1 MTSILPVSRRA
12 FVAGGAGLA
21 ALAAFRP
28 AWAQSLATD
37 SKGFASLS
45 GPDIDLRIGR
55 QPFTID
61 GRQASAVTINGTV
74 PGPLIR
80 LREGDTARLTVTNM
94 LDEDTSI
101 HWHGLI
107 LPFQMDGVPG
117 VSFPGIAPGT
127 SFTYEFPVRQAGT
140 YWYHSHSGLQ
150 EPLGHYAP
158 MIIEPRAADPVASDR
173 EHVLVLSDW
182 TFIEPHQLLNRLKQG
197 GGFYNHAKPTLTD
210 PLPLDHASRAM
221 FDRMRMDPTD
231 IADVGAP
238 ELTYLVN
245 GHSPAE
251 NWTGLFA
258 PGERVRLRVINAA
271 SLTLFNFRI
280 PGLPLTVVA
289 ADGLPV
295 RPVEVDELQIGN
307 GETYDL
313 IVTPREAAYSI
324 VAEGIDRSGMAVATL
339 ATAPGLRAPVPPLRP
354 RPVLTMRDM
363 GMDHGTHGAP
373 AQAATASDPH
383 AGMDHA
389 AHGAMMQMALS
400 ADPHAGHGGSPP
412 PAPSPAPLP
421 MQDRSTVDFPT
432 GPGVDMIASMPVDRT
447 GDPGLGLDDQP
458 HRVLTYRQLAALEPN
473 RDRRAPQREIVIHL
487 TGNME
492 RYMWSIDGET
502 LSPNTEPYRF
512 TLNERVRLR
521 LVNDTMMTHPMHLHG
536 HWFEVVNGQ
545 EDGHLP
551 LKHTVRVLPGSY
563 VDLNLTA
570 DAPGDWAFHCH
581 LLVHMH
587 MGMMRVVKIRPMTG
601 EGQ

>member
-1 MTSILPVSRRA
+1 MTSYTPLSRRA
-12 FVAGGAGLA
+12 FMAGSTGLL
-21 ALAAFRP
+21 ALASFRP
-28 AWAQSLATD
+28 AWAQSASPG
-37 SKGFASLS
+37 SKGSASLTGS
-45 GPDIDLRIGR
+45 NINL
-55 QPFTID
+55 TID
-61 GRQASAVTINGTV
+61 RRAFEIDGQTGSAVTINGSV

-80 LREGDTARLTVTNM
+80 LREGDNARLTVTNL
-94 LDEDTSI
+94 LDEDSSI

-117 VSFPGIAPGT
+117 VSFPGIAPGA

-150 EPLGHYAP
+150 EPVGHYAP
-158 MIIEPRAADPVASDR
+158 MIIDPQGTDPIASDR
-173 EHVLVLSDW
+173 EHVIVLSDW
-182 TFIEPHQLLNRLKQG
+182 TFANIEQVVNRLKQG
-197 GGFYNHAKPTLTD
+197 GGFFNHAKPTLTD
-210 PLPLDHASRAM
+210 PLPLDRASRRM

-238 ELTYLVN
+238 ELIYLVN

-271 SLTLFNFRI
+271 SLTVFNFRI

-313 IVTPREAAYSI
+313 IVTPRDPAYSV

-339 ATAPGLRAPVPPLRP
+339 ATSPGLRAPVPLLRE

-363 GMDHGTHGAP
+363 GMDHSSHGAP
-373 AQAATASDPH
+373 AGPTAASDPPAGMDRGSHGAAMPMAPSSDPH
-383 AGMDHA
+383 A
-389 AHGAMMQMALS
+389 AHS
-400 ADPHAGHGGSPP
+400 GHGGSPP
-412 PAPSPAPLP
+412 PAPPP
-421 MQDRSTVDFPT
+421 MQDRSTVGFPT

-447 GDPGLGLDDQP
+447 GDPGLGLEGQP
-458 HRVLTYRQLAALEPN
+458 HRVLTYRQLAALQTNP
-473 RDRRAPQREIVIHL
+473 DRRVPEREIVIHL

-492 RYMWSIDGET
+492 RYMWSMDGET
-502 LSPNTEPYRF
+502 LSENTEPYRF

-536 HWFEVVNGQ
+536 HFFEVVNGQ

-587 MGMMRVVKIRPMTG
+587 MGMMRVVKIRPLTG

>member
-1 MTSILPVSRRA
+1 MTSFTPLSRRA
-12 FVAGGAGLA
+12 FMAGSTGLL
-21 ALAAFRP
+21 ALTSFRP
-28 AWAQSLATD
+28 AWAQSASPG
-37 SKGFASLS
+37 SKGSASLAGPNINLTIERRAFEIEGRS
-45 GPDIDLRIGR
+45 G
-55 QPFTID
+55 
-61 GRQASAVTINGTV
+61 SAVTINGSV
-74 PGPLIR
+74 PGPLLR
-80 LREGDTARLTVTNM
+80 LREGDNARLTVTNL

-107 LPFQMDGVPG
+107 LPFHMDGVPG
-117 VSFPGIAPGT
+117 VSFPGISPGA
-127 SFTYEFPVRQAGT
+127 SFTYEFPVRQSGT

-150 EPLGHYAP
+150 EPVGHYAP
-158 MIIEPRAADPVASDR
+158 MIIDPQGPDPIASDR
-173 EHVLVLSDW
+173 EHVIVLSDW
-182 TFIEPHQLLNRLKQG
+182 TFADIEHVVNRLKQG

-210 PLPLDHASRAM
+210 PLPIDAASRAM
-221 FDRMRMDPTD
+221 FNRMRMDPTD

-238 ELTYLVN
+238 ELIYLVN

-271 SLTLFNFRI
+271 SMTIFNFRI

-313 IVTPREAAYSI
+313 IVTPRDPAYSM

-339 ATAPGLRAPVPPLRP
+339 ATAPGLRAPVPPLRQ

-363 GMDHGTHGAP
+363 GMDHSSHGAP
-373 AQAATASDPH
+373 AGPAAASDLH
-383 AGMDHA
+383 AGMDHGS
-389 AHGAMMQMALS
+389 HGGAMPIVPA
-400 ADPHAGHGGSPP
+400 ADLHAGHTGHGGSPP
-412 PAPSPAPLP
+412 PAPPP

-432 GPGVDMIASMPVDRT
+432 GPGVDMIAGMPVDRT

-458 HRVLTYRQLAALEPN
+458 HRVLTYRQLSALEPN
-473 RDRRAPQREIVIHL
+473 RDQRVPEREIVIHL

-492 RYMWSIDGET
+492 RYMWSMDGET
-502 LSPNTEPYRF
+502 LSPRTEPYRF

-545 EDGHLP
+545 DGHLP

-581 LLVHMH
+581 LLIHMH
-587 MGMMRVVKIRPMTG
+587 MGMMRVVKIRPLTG